1 MPIVEG
7 NLVIEESS
15 IMRNTSTPKITLIQQ
30 MGKVISILLL
40 ATVMVF
46 SFNAPSYATDSL
58 CTSVT
63 SNPRPQPGQNNR
75 SSGNFSDQE
84 CSGPNLK
91 WMVPGSIRFNVML
104 DRTMARDPVLAE
116 NVIIGQVTRRF
127 NERNLYIANPSG
139 ATENFLVNVLN
150 TNDPQS

>member
-40 ATVMVF
+40 ATLMVF

-63 SNPRPQPGQNNR
+63 SAPGPQPGQNNR

-84 CSGPNLK
+84 CPGPNLK
-91 WMVPGSIRFNVML
+91 WNFPGSITFRVMEDKSASSDKERLSNV
-104 DRTMARDPVLAE
+104 TS
-116 NVIIGQVTRRF
+116 GKVTYRL
-127 NERNLYIANPSG
+127 NNRNLYIANPSG
-139 ATENFLVNVLN
+139 ATESFLINVLN
-150 TNDPQS
+150 TSDQQS